1 MGRISFLGRT
11 IKIAKKMLINGIIH
25 SVTGVG
31 MTLDG
36 LMFIVK
42 PVLVCSCVILII
54 QDANSIK
61 SEINKGQAMKRKLS
75 ERFAKVIRPCVYVS
89 LHVITLTLMSRAPKS
104 RIDREGFPLNSAV
117 TVGTL
122 VQYSPTLA
130 RNFDRWLIKKA
141 ESNALKNHSFRV
153 EQEIMASQR
162 SLYYMMRVLR
172 SCLIIQNHF
181 LMKSFYLSRQNS
193 SINQQKQV
201 TLHQPQIY
209 LETIK
214 KPVGT
219 EKKSEIQTSEFFEM
233 LLEQSK
239 IIDGGGVSELTKITK
254 DFEIS
259 HITPEKFDMS
269 KFSAKLTPNKGEP
282 IPIKE
287 EKEK

>member
-1 MGRISFLGRT
+1 MGSVSFMGRG
-11 IKIAKKMLINGIIH
+11 IKIVKKILFHGFIH
-25 SVTGVG
+25 TVTGVG

-36 LMFIVK
+36 LMFFVK
-42 PVLVCSCVILII
+42 PVIVCSCVILII
-54 QDANSIK
+54 RDANQIK
-61 SEINKGQAMKRKLS
+61 GEINKGQAIQKKMS
-75 ERFAKVIRPCVYVS
+75 ERFAKVLRPCAYVS
-89 LHVITLTLMSRAPKS
+89 LHVITLTLMSRSAKS
-104 RIDREGFPLNSAV
+104 RRDREGFPIDSGV
-117 TVGTL
+117 TIGTL
-122 VQYSPTLA
+122 VRYTPTLA

-141 ESNALKNHSFRV
+141 ESNALQNHSFMV

-193 SINQQKQV
+193 GINEQKQV
-201 TLHQPQIY
+201 TVYQPQIY

-219 EKKSEIQTSEFFEM
+219 NKKSEIQTSEFFEM
-233 LLEQSK
+233 LLEHSK
-239 IIDGGGVSELTKITK
+239 VIEGGGMSELTKITK

-259 HITPEKFDMS
+259 HIPPGKFDMS
-269 KFSAKLTPNKGEP
+269 KFSAKLTPSKGEP
-282 IPIKE
+282 IRIKE